1 MKKSFLFSILF
12 LALMASCCISC
23 DKGGNGVKD
32 PDADFAALTRL
43 DFQVD
48 DTEFPNPERG
58 WFTHPEF
65 NASRNPGVL
74 SESTMEAQRALGRT
88 LIYTIYYLDLF
99 FESPI
104 SEDFL
109 NYIRA
114 NLTVL
119 RNTGFKCVLRF
130 AYKRDWSEKGHPW
143 DPEREVMYGHIE
155 QLKPI
160 FQEFADVIFVLE
172 AGFIGS
178 YGEWYYTDHF
188 NFDPKTV
195 EDYVPRRELLDKLLA
210 ALPAKRQIAIRYPG
224 AIIGMLDIT
233 PADTLTRKTAHDGSI
248 LSRLAHHN
256 DCFVSSN
263 DDVGTYRGL
272 AQREFVYHNSKYT
285 IWGGETCSLALAGH
299 CENSLVM
306 SKKHHMTYLN
316 NDYNKKVL
324 NRWAEEGC
332 FDEISFHIG
341 YRLLIDRAFITPKPE
356 KGTELRVALQI
367 HNVGYAAPMN
377 PRKVELVLVGPEK
390 KVFDID
396 ADPRFWFEDE
406 ESTLD
411 MKVTLPDNLPS
422 GTYKVCLNLP
432 DPEPTIHDDPRFSI
446 RLANKGIWDEETGLN
461 TIAEIKL

>member
-1 MKKSFLFSILF
+1 MK
-12 LALMASCCISC
+12 
-23 DKGGNGVKD
+23 
-32 PDADFAALTRL
+32 
-43 DFQVD
+43 
-48 DTEFPNPERG
+48 
-58 WFTHPEF
+58 
-65 NASRNPGVL
+65 
-74 SESTMEAQRALGRT
+74 
-88 LIYTIYYLDLF
+88 
-99 FESPI
+99 
-104 SEDFL
+104 
-109 NYIRA
+109 
-114 NLTVL
+114 
-119 RNTGFKCVLRF
+119 
-130 AYKRDWSEKGHPW
+130 
-143 DPEREVMYGHIE
+143 MYG
-155 QLKPI
+155 
-160 FQEFADVIFVLE
+160 
-172 AGFIGS
+172 
-178 YGEWYYTDHF
+178 
-188 NFDPKTV
+188 
-195 EDYVPRRELLDKLLA
+195 
-210 ALPAKRQIAIRYPG
+210 
-224 AIIGMLDIT
+224 IGMS
-233 PADTLTRKTAHDGSI
+233 DTLTTATAHDGSI

-272 AQREFVYHNSKYT
+272 AQREFVYANSKYT

-341 YRLLIDRAFITPKPE
+341 YRLLIDRAFITPTPE
-356 KGTELRVALQI
+356 KGKELRVALQI

-432 DPEPTIHDDPRFSI
+432 DPEPTIHDNPRFSI